1 MRIVGSSKSSVTSVT
16 PTALS
21 GVDPILAAVAVALI
35 GFGIVMVFSASA
47 VEATV
52 NFGDAQYYL
61 KRQVVYAL
69 AAVVLMFLVAR
80 IDYHRFRAFT
90 YPIMALVTLLLLACV
105 VGFGHSG
112 GGATRWLRLGP
123 VHIQPS
129 EMAKLAL
136 VLWLAYSLAKKREN
150 VKSFSVG
157 MLPHLMMAGGLM
169 LLCLKQ
175 PDFGGAVVLLF
186 LTFTLLFVAGARLGY
201 LLGVGIIGSI
211 VAAWLVRFTTYR
223 WERVLAWFNMAEHR
237 HDLAYQPFQAV
248 MSFGS
253 GQMTGLG
260 LGKGLQV
267 LYLPEAHTDFV
278 AAIIGEELGYLGLI
292 FVCAAYSIIV
302 VRGVKAA
309 LYAPDDF
316 GSYVAFGVT
325 VMFGVQALVNL
336 AVAMS
341 ILPTKGLTL
350 PFISYGG
357 SSLLVNG
364 VAMGVLLNVSRQ
376 RRDTGEVGQTEGEIC
391 PEASAFVVAKADFAP
406 IGGKR
411 SLTSIG
417 AS

>member
-69 AAVVLMFLVAR
+69 AAVALMFLVAR

-90 YPIMALVTLLLLACV
+90 YPILALVTLLLLACV

>member
-16 PTALS
+16 PRAPS

-90 YPIMALVTLLLLACV
+90 YPILALVTLLLLACV

-150 VKSFSVG
+150 VNSFSVG

>member
-1 MRIVGSSKSSVTSVT
+1 MKSKKAAELTTRSSVRV
-16 PTALS
+16 PI
-21 GVDPILAAVAVALI
+21 GGIDPILAAVAIALV
-35 GFGIVMVFSASA
+35 GFGVIMVFSASA

-52 NFGDAQYYL
+52 SFSDAQFYL
-61 KRQVVYAL
+61 KRQVVYGV
-69 AAVVLMFLVAR
+69 AAIALMFVVAR
-80 IDYHRFRAFT
+80 IDYHRLRPFT
-90 YPIMALVTLLLLACV
+90 YPILGVVTLLLLACV
-105 VGFGHSG
+105 AGFGHSG

-123 VHIQPS
+123 VHVQPS

-136 VLWLAYSLAKKREN
+136 VLWLAYSLAKKRER

-175 PDFGGAVVLLF
+175 PDFGGAIVLLF
-186 LTFTLLFVAGARLGY
+186 LTFTLLFVAGARIGY

-211 VAAWLVRFTTYR
+211 LAAWLVRFTAYR

-237 HDLAYQPFQAV
+237 HDLAYQPFQSV

-253 GQMTGLG
+253 GQLTGLG

-278 AAIIGEELGYLGLI
+278 AAIVGEELGYLGIVAL
-292 FVCAAYSIIV
+292 CLTYLAIV

-309 LYAPDDF
+309 LAAEDDF
-316 GSYVAFGVT
+316 GSYVAFGIS

-341 ILPTKGLTL
+341 MLPTKGLTL
-350 PFISYGG
+350 PF
-357 SSLLVNG
+357 
-364 VAMGVLLNVSRQ
+364 VS
-376 RRDTGEVGQTEGEIC
+376 
-391 PEASAFVVAKADFAP
+391 
-406 IGGKR
+406 
-411 SLTSIG
+411 
-417 AS
+417 

>member
-1 MRIVGSSKSSVTSVT
+1 MNLLSWFK
-16 PTALS
+16 PNDTAQRTECS
-21 GVDPILAAVAVALI
+21 GIDPVLAAVAVALI

-52 NFGDAQYYL
+52 TFGDAQYYL
-61 KRQVVYAL
+61 KRQLVFGI
-69 AAVVLMFLVAR
+69 AAAALMFLTAQV
-80 IDYHRFRAFT
+80 DYHRLRVMT
-90 YPIMALVTLLLLACV
+90 YPILLLVTALLLACV

-112 GGATRWLRLGP
+112 GGATRWLSVGP
-123 VHIQPS
+123 VHVQPS

-136 VLWLAYSLAKKREN
+136 VLWLAYSLAKKQER

-175 PDFGGAVVLLF
+175 PDFGGAIVLLF

-201 LLGVGIIGSI
+201 LLGVAIVGVI
-211 VAAWLVRFTTYR
+211 VAGWLVRFKAYR
-223 WERVLAWFNMAEHR
+223 WERVLAWLRMAEHR
-237 HDLAYQPFQAV
+237 HDLAYQPYQAV

-253 GQMTGLG
+253 GGFRGLG

-278 AAIIGEELGYLGLI
+278 AAIIGEELGYIGLVL
-292 FVCAAYSIIV
+292 VCAAYLLIV
-302 VRGVKAA
+302 VRGVRAA
-309 LYAPDDF
+309 LLASDDF
-316 GSYVAFGVT
+316 GAYMAYGIS

-364 VAMGVLLNVSRQ
+364 VAMGVLLNVSRV
-376 RRDTGEVGQTEGEIC
+376 RSPMKNGQGGTAV
-391 PEASAFVVAKADFAP
+391 PRAEASAFLISKADFSKSTRHVAEP
-406 IGGKR
+406 K
-411 SLTSIG
+411 G
-417 AS
+417 AT